1 MKLRPTFARFVD
13 TATLLRVLLFGVV
26 IVAVGGVISASPLA
40 AAPGFASAATAYV
53 QKLTLTIVPGRAP
66 NHQSVLES
74 QGNIAVASG
83 LPVQLTVTNYTS
95 EFHTFTIPALH
106 VSALIYPARGKTA
119 RKSTFHFTAWAP
131 GKYRWF
137 CALCRHGDKNHRET
151 MGGTIYA
158 IIDPS
163 ALLGS

>member
-1 MKLRPTFARFVD
+1 MKLRPFARFVD
-13 TATLLRVLLFGVV
+13 TATLPRVLLVGVV
-26 IVAVGGVISASPLA
+26 IVAVGGIIPASSPA
-40 AAPGFASAATAYV
+40 AAPDVGSAATAYV
-53 QKLTLTIVPGRAP
+53 QKLTLSIVPGPGP
-66 NHQSVLES
+66 NHQRVLES

-83 LPVQLTVTNYTS
+83 IPVQLTVTNYTS

-131 GKYRWF
+131 GRYRWF
-137 CALCRHGDKNHRET
+137 CGLCRHGDKNHRET

-158 IIDPS
+158 IIDPTVFS
-163 ALLGS
+163 GG

>member
-13 TATLLRVLLFGVV
+13 TATLPRILLFGVV
-26 IVAVGGVISASPLA
+26 IVAIGGAISASSPA
-40 AAPGFASAATAYV
+40 AAPGVGPAATAYV
-53 QKLTLTIVPGRAP
+53 QKLTLTIVPGREP
-66 NHQSVLES
+66 NLESVLES
-74 QGNIAVASG
+74 RGNIAVAPG
-83 LPVQLTVTNYTS
+83 IPVQLTVTNHTG

-137 CALCRHGDKNHRET
+137 CAFCRHGGKNHRET
-151 MGGTIYA
+151 MAGAIYA
-158 IIDPS
+158 IIDP
-163 ALLGS
+163 AVFLGG